1 MHRVPAFTLMR
12 FPNWRGLWAL
22 AWCCCC
28 ASVFSGCA
36 QFVLLGFLLGGRP
49 SIEPDFD
56 KQTGESLDVPAVL
69 VAVTCFAPTDMK
81 LDYPKVDSEVA
92 MTVAHR
98 LHQNGIKV
106 INPDVVRAWQDRN
119 RDWEHPE
126 EIGAALEAT
135 HVIEIELA
143 SFDLY
148 ERNSTNLYRGR
159 TEAYVNVFKMD
170 GSGVGDRI
178 YSKEL
183 NFEFPTAVP
192 RQVDL
197 PLQSFKIEY
206 LSRLSERIG
215 FLFYPREN
223 GDMIPWAS

>member
-1 MHRVPAFTLMR
+1 MFRGSTVNHSRL
-12 FPNWRGLWAL
+12 PNWRSVWAL
-22 AWCCCC
+22 AWSCCCVC
-28 ASVFSGCA
+28 VFSGCA

-56 KQTGESLDVPAVL
+56 KQTGEALDLPEVT

-92 MTVAHR
+92 MTVALR
-98 LHQNGIKV
+98 LRQNGIKV
-106 INPDVVRAWQDRN
+106 IIPDVVRAWQDEN
-119 RDWEHPE
+119 PDWEHPE

-170 GSGVGDRI
+170 ESGTGDRI

-192 RQVDL
+192 RPADL
-197 PLQSFKIEY
+197 PLQSFKVEY
-206 LSRLSERIG
+206 LSRLSDRIG